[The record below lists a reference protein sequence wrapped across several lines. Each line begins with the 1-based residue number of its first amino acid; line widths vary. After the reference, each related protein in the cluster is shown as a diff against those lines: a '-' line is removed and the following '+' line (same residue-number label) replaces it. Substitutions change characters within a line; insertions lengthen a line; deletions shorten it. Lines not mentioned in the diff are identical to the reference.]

1 MKSFA
6 TIVNSLWLLTVVVK
20 ILLLDVSWSPGYF
33 SNNHFG
39 FLNKQAK
46 VMKTLITII
55 IFIILIYLKAA
66 FGDVLKKKVS
76 LKILQKSQENTRAR
90 VSF

>member
-1 MKSFA
+1 
-6 TIVNSLWLLTVVVK
+6 
-20 ILLLDVSWSPGYF
+20 
-33 SNNHFG
+33 
-39 FLNKQAK
+39 
-46 VMKTLITII
+46 MKTIITII

-66 FGDVLKKKVS
+66 FGDVLKKKAS

>member
-1 MKSFA
+1 
-6 TIVNSLWLLTVVVK
+6 
-20 ILLLDVSWSPGYF
+20 
-33 SNNHFG
+33 
-39 FLNKQAK
+39 
-46 VMKTLITII
+46 MKTLITII